1 MRFLVLWFPDWPVQ
15 ALPDRAEYMAVA
27 RAGEVWVCSH
37 GARQAGVRRG
47 MRVRHAQA
55 LCPRLEV
62 VAEDQHRDAEAF
74 EQVVASLDDFAA
86 GVEVLRPGLVAVD
99 ARAAAKYHGSE
110 DRAVELLVD
119 AAALQGGG
127 FVCRRGR

>member
-86 GVEVLRPGLVAVD
+86 GVEVLRPGLNG
-99 ARAAAKYHGSE
+99 RIRILFLFCTSLHFCLSH
-110 DRAVELLVD
+110 
-119 AAALQGGG
+119 
-127 FVCRRGR
+127 RRQDE